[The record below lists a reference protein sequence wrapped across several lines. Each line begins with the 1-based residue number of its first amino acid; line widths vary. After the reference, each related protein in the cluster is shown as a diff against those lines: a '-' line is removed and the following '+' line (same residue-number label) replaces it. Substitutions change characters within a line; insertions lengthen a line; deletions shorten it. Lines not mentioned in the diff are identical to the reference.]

1 MTELQTLKDKN
12 AELEKQLSDIATKFA
27 AFEKSQAGT
36 SNATTGR
43 QVNVAGGNMPNFIS
57 TTTTLNTPKL
67 EKGMTYE
74 DYEYDV
80 KLWMA
85 SGLVAKDKQALLL
98 INEFPSK
105 DDRDMKKTVVD
116 AIGIDNLGKDDGAQ
130 RVLDELAKIL
140 KCPTFVR
147 LASWLETFESVKQ
160 GSGTFDRFMT
170 KLKGMKKM
178 AKDEFK
184 FNVPPM
190 IMVAKMLQGCSRVT
204 PENIGI
210 ITQGLKLDEEGQDI
224 EAKVEANIKQF
235 VSTVGVFS
243 KDQNRSQ
250 AFFTKTDLFGNP
262 IEISPKKSKVGLVN
276 DPTQDQEYQ
285 AYLAAKRTKQ
295 EDREER
301 QERLRKEGKCYE
313 YGCESTEHRFFE
325 CPKRA
330 AGLERKRKNEGNS
343 SQNPNAGKKAPAA
356 PSKAF
361 FLQTVNGENIQ
372 MNATSDDCAFSDDED
387 NDEPRHPNRIFIT
400 GLHDEDG
407 EVGPSPVIGLEGPPR
422 PEKSFVSSLESTRVD
437 EQIFDVNW
445 SSEIKD
451 KAIIDSGCS
460 KSVAGSA
467 WFQGFMETLSDQ
479 DKKAIQKYE
488 SNAKFKFGGHGIY
501 LSQALVIAP
510 VYVGGKRIFIRFDI
524 VETDI
529 PLLISLKVMKRL
541 EMNMQYSKD
550 GQDLATVRGVTF
562 KLTLL
567 DGHHWI
573 SLSQSGSLASVV
585 SRTDDTGNEDSL
597 SGYLS
602 QPKVFDAG
610 KEVEQLRKIHVNR
623 AHMPK
628 HKMINLLK
636 TVGHWNKDIQEKLDQ
651 MIEDCDVM
659 SAFRVAKEVG
669 DIVAVDLKIRPGKKD
684 ILYVSQKPF

>member
-1 MTELQTLKDKN
+1 MTELQALKDQN
-12 AELEKQLSDIATKFA
+12 AKLEKQLSDFATKFA
-27 AFEKSQAGT
+27 AFEQSQAGS
-36 SNATTGR
+36 SNAAATGR
-43 QVNVAGGNMPNFIS
+43 QVNVAGGNMSNFIS
-57 TTTTLNTPKL
+57 TRTTLSTPKM

-80 KLWMA
+80 KIWMA

-105 DDRDMKKTVVD
+105 DERDMKKTVVD
-116 AIGIDNLGKDDGAQ
+116 AIGIDNLAKDDGAQ

-147 LASWLETFESVKQ
+147 LVSWSETFESVKQ

-170 KLKGMKKM
+170 KLKGLKKT

-184 FNVPPM
+184 FDVPPM

-224 EAKVEANIKQF
+224 ETKVEANIKQF

-243 KDQNRSQ
+243 KDKNRSQ
-250 AFFTKTDLFGNP
+250 AFFTNTDLFGNP
-262 IEISPKKSKVGLVN
+262 IETSPEKSNTGLVN

-285 AYLAAKRTKQ
+285 AYLAAKRQDKK
-295 EDREER
+295 EDNEKRR
-301 QERLRKEGKCYE
+301 ERLRREGKCYE
-313 YGCESTEHRFFE
+313 FGCESTEHRFFE

-330 AGLERKRKNEGNS
+330 ARLEKKRKNEGNS
-343 SQNPNAGKKAPAA
+343 SQNPNAGKKAPAGT
-356 PSKAF
+356 SKAYY
-361 FLQTVNGENIQ
+361 LQTVNGENIQ
-372 MNATSDDCAFSDDED
+372 MNATSEDCAFSDDED
-387 NDEPRHPNRIFIT
+387 DNEPRHPNRIFVT
-400 GLHDEDG
+400 AEAEADDG
-407 EVGPSPVIGLEGPPR
+407 VGKSPVIRLDIPPHAEATIDNRLE
-422 PEKSFVSSLESTRVD
+422 ESLVSSSESTRVD

-445 SSEIKD
+445 TSEIKD

-467 WFQGFMETLSDQ
+467 WFQGFMETLSTQ
-479 DKKAIQKYE
+479 DKKAILKCE
-488 SNAKFKFGGHGIY
+488 SGAKFKFGGHGIY
-501 LSQALVIAP
+501 QSQALVTAP

-541 EMNMQYSKD
+541 EMNTQYSKD

-562 KLTLL
+562 
-567 DGHHWI
+567 
-573 SLSQSGSLASVV
+573 
-585 SRTDDTGNEDSL
+585 
-597 SGYLS
+597 
-602 QPKVFDAG
+602 
-610 KEVEQLRKIHVNR
+610 
-623 AHMPK
+623 
-628 HKMINLLK
+628 
-636 TVGHWNKDIQEKLDQ
+636 
-651 MIEDCDVM
+651 
-659 SAFRVAKEVG
+659 
-669 DIVAVDLKIRPGKKD
+669 
-684 ILYVSQKPF
+684 